1 VPATLVLTCKTSEI
15 PGEVDKTTE
24 VKLIKL
30 DDKGLVIEYADPNG
44 SPSGHYTR
52 VKK

>member
-1 VPATLVLTCKTSEI
+1 MNRKRSEI
-15 PGEVDKTTE
+15 PEEIGKSTE

-30 DDKGLVIEYADPNG
+30 DDKSLVIEYANPNG